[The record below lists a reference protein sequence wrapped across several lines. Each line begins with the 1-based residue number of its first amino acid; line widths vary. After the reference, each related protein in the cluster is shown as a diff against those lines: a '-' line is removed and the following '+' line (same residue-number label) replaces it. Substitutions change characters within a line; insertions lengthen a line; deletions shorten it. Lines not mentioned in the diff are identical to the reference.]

1 MDLAAGLLEA
11 GAVRLSPRSPFTW
24 ASGLK
29 SPIYCDNRQ
38 LLGFPELRPASRRP
52 WPQRA
57 ALAQPTLIAGTSTA
71 GIPWAALVAD
81 QLGLPMAYV
90 RPEPKNHGMGRQVE
104 GPSGAGHRVV
114 LIEDLISTGG
124 SSIRCVEALRQEGA
138 EVLEVLALFSYG
150 LPQAEAAFLAA
161 AVPLGVLATF
171 EELAARAG
179 TQGILDPADLAS
191 LARMAA
197 PTPRPG
203 ARRSE
208 VGDSHEALHPHRR
221 RRHHRTVRRR
231 PGPQVPP
238 APGGLRHAG

>member
-1 MDLAAGLLEA
+1 MTPGDLAAGLLEA
-11 GAVRLSPRSPFTW
+11 GAVRLAPRSPFTW

-38 LLGFPELRPASRRP
+38 LLGFPELRSAIKAALAD
-52 WPQRA
+52 RA
-57 ALAQPTLIAGTSTA
+57 ALANPTLIAGTSTA
-71 GIPWAALVAD
+71 GIPWAAMVAD

-150 LPQAEAAFLAA
+150 LPRAEAAFQAA

-171 EELAARAG
+171 DDLAARAG
-179 TQGILDPADLAS
+179 SQGLLDPADLAS
-191 LARMAA
+191 LAEWRADTAA
-197 PTPRPG
+197 WS
-203 ARRSE
+203 RRFE
-208 VGDSHEALHPHRR
+208 
-221 RRHHRTVRRR
+221 
-231 PGPQVPP
+231 
-238 APGGLRHAG
+238 